1 MRIFSHPLVMLET
14 VAGSLLDQRSVVLYE
29 QDSLEKA
36 RSEIEAEKAQMET
49 SLGGF
54 TQYLSLEPT
63 VQELATKRKLK
74 ELFSGIDMKEQV
86 PIETPMISLSNFNM
100 WGVTYSAAEVNIS
113 SSLAEHPIETG
124 QVIMDTSIRNP
135 VKAKVDIYMPTMF
148 YTAIYDEI
156 RTYFDTKKKI
166 ILLTKF
172 GLYENMVLASM
183 PYKLQV
189 NTVDRPVIT
198 LDLQEVREVE
208 PEVQY
213 IEADTVQP
221 IEETKS
227 GVYDNTSTRN
237 NGFQWAQVMDEL
249 TEEKYGI

>member
-14 VAGSLLDQRSVVLYE
+14 VAGSLLDERSVVLYE
-29 QDSLEKA
+29 QDSLETA
-36 RSEIEAEKAQMET
+36 RAEIEAEKTQMET

-54 TQYLSLEPT
+54 TNYMSLEPT

-86 PIETPMISLSNFNM
+86 PLETPMISLSNFNM

-113 SSLAEHPIETG
+113 SSLTEHPIETG

-135 VKAKVDIYMPTMF
+135 IKVRVDIYVPTNF
-148 YTAIYDEI
+148 YTVIYDEI
-156 RTYFDTKKKI
+156 KTYFDTKKKI

-172 GLYENMVLASM
+172 GLYDNLVLVSM
-183 PYKLQV
+183 PYKLQSG
-189 NTVDRPVIT
+189 TIDRPLIS
-198 LDLQEVREVE
+198 LELQEVREVE
-208 PEVQY
+208 PEIQY
-213 IEADTVQP
+213 IEAEAVQP

-237 NGFQWAQVMDEL
+237 NGFQFAKLMDKIERG
-249 TEEKYGI
+249 EV

>member
-54 TQYLSLEPT
+54 TRYLSLEPT

-86 PIETPMISLSNFNM
+86 PIETPMMSLSNFNM
-100 WGVTYSAAEVNIS
+100 WGITYSAAEVNIS

-135 VKAKVDIYMPTMF
+135 IKAKVDIYMPTRF
-148 YTAIYDEI
+148 YTAVYDEI

-183 PYKLQV
+183 PYKLQA

-208 PEVQY
+208 PEIQY
-213 IEADTVQP
+213 IEADTVAP
-221 IEETKS
+221 IEEAKS
-227 GVYDNTSTRN
+227 GVYDNTSTAN
-237 NGFQWAQVMDEL
+237 NGFQFAKLMDKIQLGEV
-249 TEEKYGI
+249 